1 MNYSH
6 LIYERSLTTTPHRQ
20 KPIIEPPDYPVVFLT
35 QKNKSD
41 RVQLVFFVVEVR
53 DLPYSDCYRRS
64 IACSRRGSHGNAVLR
79 FFKIAINPRFDDIK
93 KQVEQGSTCLLCG
106 GDAGIWTPVHPT
118 VLGTFYTF
126 SWWLKFFLLRFTYKP
141 CFDDLVITTILPRN
155 RIALSVFLTPIAEG
169 TENLRSTCWLNYAAR
184 ANSIEEL
191 FWLFFAFNFN
201 VPF

>member
-6 LIYERSLTTTPHRQ
+6 LIHERSLTTTPHRQ
-20 KPIIEPPDYPVVFLT
+20 KPIIKPPDYPVVFLT

-41 RVQLVFFVVEVR
+41 RVQLVFFVVEMR

-106 GDAGIWTPVHPT
+106 GDAGFALQRLLPKVNRVQPKGFTRQCRVAIFQNRNKSPLRRYKKTSRT
-118 VLGTFYTF
+118 GFNL
-126 SWWLKFFLLRFTYKP
+126 SSLWWRCGDLNPGPPDRPRHFLH
-141 CFDDLVITTILPRN
+141 V
-155 RIALSVFLTPIAEG
+155 
-169 TENLRSTCWLNYAAR
+169 
-184 ANSIEEL
+184 
-191 FWLFFAFNFN
+191 
-201 VPF
+201 

>member
-1 MNYSH
+1 MQLLNSKILSNDKNTRYSNKKAQDTRVTCAFC
-6 LIYERSLTTTPHRQ
+6 LLQLFRTTKMVEMRGFALQRLLP
-20 KPIIEPPDYPVVFLT
+20 KV
-35 QKNKSD
+35 N
-41 RVQLVFFVVEVR
+41 RVQPKGFTRQCRV
-53 DLPYSDCYRRS
+53 
-64 IACSRRGSHGNAVLR
+64 AVY
-79 FFKIAINPRFDDIK
+79 KIAINPRFDDIK

>member
-1 MNYSH
+1 M
-6 LIYERSLTTTPHRQ
+6 
-20 KPIIEPPDYPVVFLT
+20 
-35 QKNKSD
+35 
-41 RVQLVFFVVEVR
+41 VEMR
-53 DLPYSDCYRRS
+53 GLPYSDCYRRS
-64 IACSRRGSHGNAVLR
+64 IACSRRGSRCKATARWNRAKSPLR
-79 FFKIAINPRFDDIK
+79 NKKKNSLRCSFF
-93 KQVEQGSTCLLCG
+93 G

>member
-6 LIYERSLTTTPHRQ
+6 LIHERSLTTTPHRQ

-41 RVQLVFFVVEVR
+41 RVQLVFFVVEMR

-79 FFKIAINPRFDDIK
+79 FFQNRNKSPLRRYKKTSRTGFNLSSLWWRCGICLTAIATEGQSRAAEGVHTAMPCCDFFKIAINPRFDDIK

-106 GDAGIWTPVHPT
+106 GDAGI
-118 VLGTFYTF
+118 
-126 SWWLKFFLLRFTYKP
+126 
-141 CFDDLVITTILPRN
+141 
-155 RIALSVFLTPIAEG
+155 
-169 TENLRSTCWLNYAAR
+169 
-184 ANSIEEL
+184 
-191 FWLFFAFNFN
+191 
-201 VPF
+201 

>member
-106 GDAGIWTPVHPT
+106 GDAGFALQRLLPKVNRVQPKGFTRQCRVAILQNRNKSPLRRHKKTSRT
-118 VLGTFYTF
+118 GFNL
-126 SWWLKFFLLRFTYKP
+126 SSLWWRCGDLNPGPPDRPRHFLH
-141 CFDDLVITTILPRN
+141 V
-155 RIALSVFLTPIAEG
+155 
-169 TENLRSTCWLNYAAR
+169 
-184 ANSIEEL
+184 
-191 FWLFFAFNFN
+191 
-201 VPF
+201 

>member
-6 LIYERSLTTTPHRQ
+6 LIYERSLTTAPHRQ

-41 RVQLVFFVVEVR
+41 RVQLVFFVVEMR

-64 IACSRRGSHGNAVLR
+64 IACSRRGSHGIAVLR

-106 GDAGIWTPVHPT
+106 GDAGI
-118 VLGTFYTF
+118 
-126 SWWLKFFLLRFTYKP
+126 
-141 CFDDLVITTILPRN
+141 
-155 RIALSVFLTPIAEG
+155 
-169 TENLRSTCWLNYAAR
+169 
-184 ANSIEEL
+184 
-191 FWLFFAFNFN
+191 
-201 VPF
+201 

>member
-6 LIYERSLTTTPHRQ
+6 LIHERSLTTTPHRQ

-35 QKNKSD
+35 QKNKSA
-41 RVQLVFFVVEVR
+41 RVQLVFFVVEMR

-106 GDAGIWTPVHPT
+106 GDKGIRTPGLRIANATLYQLSHIPDSQIHLLCYYIT
-118 VLGTFYTF
+118 LSAFGNNFLAIC
-126 SWWLKFFLLRFTYKP
+126 SADFF
-141 CFDDLVITTILPRN
+141 TTILSDLFYILIVYVLEYDMCFKGKISATRN
-155 RIALSVFLTPIAEG
+155 E
-169 TENLRSTCWLNYAAR
+169 Y
-184 ANSIEEL
+184 
-191 FWLFFAFNFN
+191 
-201 VPF
+201 

>member
-6 LIYERSLTTTPHRQ
+6 LIHERSLTTTPHRQ
-20 KPIIEPPDYPVVFLT
+20 KPIIEPPDYPMVFLT

-41 RVQLVFFVVEVR
+41 RVQLIFFVVEMR

-106 GDAGIWTPVHPT
+106 GDAGFALQRLLPKVNRVQPKGFTRQCRVAIFQNRNKSPLRRYKKTSRT
-118 VLGTFYTF
+118 GFNLSFL
-126 SWWLKFFLLRFTYKP
+126 WWRCGDLNPGPPDRPRHFLH
-141 CFDDLVITTILPRN
+141 V
-155 RIALSVFLTPIAEG
+155 
-169 TENLRSTCWLNYAAR
+169 
-184 ANSIEEL
+184 
-191 FWLFFAFNFN
+191 
-201 VPF
+201 

>member
-6 LIYERSLTTTPHRQ
+6 LIHERSLTTTPHRQ

-41 RVQLVFFVVEVR
+41 RVQLVFFVVEMR

-93 KQVEQGSTCLLCG
+93 NKSNRVQLVFFVVEMRGFEPRSTR
-106 GDAGIWTPVHPT
+106 P
-118 VLGTFYTF
+118 
-126 SWWLKFFLLRFTYKP
+126 SS
-141 CFDDLVITTILPRN
+141 
-155 RIALSVFLTPIAEG
+155 ALSTRLVG
-169 TENLRSTCWLNYAAR
+169 D
-184 ANSIEEL
+184 
-191 FWLFFAFNFN
+191 
-201 VPF
+201 

>member
-20 KPIIEPPDYPVVFLT
+20 KPIIEPPEYPVVFLT

-79 FFKIAINPRFDDIK
+79 FFQNRNKSPLRRYKKTSRTGFNLSFLWWRCGDLNPGPPDR
-93 KQVEQGSTCLLCG
+93 
-106 GDAGIWTPVHPT
+106 PRH
-118 VLGTFYTF
+118 
-126 SWWLKFFLLRFTYKP
+126 FLH
-141 CFDDLVITTILPRN
+141 V
-155 RIALSVFLTPIAEG
+155 
-169 TENLRSTCWLNYAAR
+169 
-184 ANSIEEL
+184 
-191 FWLFFAFNFN
+191 
-201 VPF
+201 

>member
-6 LIYERSLTTTPHRQ
+6 LIHERSLTTTPHRQ
-20 KPIIEPPDYPVVFLT
+20 KPIIEPPDYPVIFLT

-41 RVQLVFFVVEVR
+41 RVQLVFFVVEMR

-106 GDAGIWTPVHPT
+106 GDKGIRTPG
-118 VLGTFYTF
+118 L
-126 SWWLKFFLLRFTYKP
+126 
-141 CFDDLVITTILPRN
+141 
-155 RIALSVFLTPIAEG
+155 RIANATLYQLSHIPDSQIHLLCYYITLSAFGNNFLAICSA
-169 TENLRSTCWLNYAAR
+169 Y
-184 ANSIEEL
+184 
-191 FWLFFAFNFN
+191 FFAATLSASFHILIGCGVKYDMCFENKISATRN
-201 VPF
+201 EY

>member
-6 LIYERSLTTTPHRQ
+6 LIHERSLTTTPHRQ

-41 RVQLVFFVVEVR
+41 RVQLVYFVVEMR

-93 KQVEQGSTCLLCG
+93 NKSNRVQLVFFVVEMRGFEPRSTR
-106 GDAGIWTPVHPT
+106 P
-118 VLGTFYTF
+118 
-126 SWWLKFFLLRFTYKP
+126 SS
-141 CFDDLVITTILPRN
+141 
-155 RIALSVFLTPIAEG
+155 ALSTRLVG
-169 TENLRSTCWLNYAAR
+169 D
-184 ANSIEEL
+184 
-191 FWLFFAFNFN
+191 
-201 VPF
+201 